1 MGFWLTMLICDLLL
15 PVTMIFGGMM
25 MYRRPPK
32 KINGIYGYRTRRS
45 MKNMQTWRFAHH
57 YCGRL
62 WLKMGIVL
70 LILTI
75 AVMAFLALGDIQ
87 IISILTLVILGVQMI
102 ALFVSIF
109 KVEAELKNNFDEDGN
124 PVN

>member
-62 WLKMGIVL
+62 WLRMGIVL

-75 AVMAFLALGDIQ
+75 AVMAVSALGDIQ

-102 ALFVSIF
+102 ALFISIF
-109 KVEAELKNNFDEDGN
+109 KVEAELKNNFDENGN